1 MTKNPAQP
9 EEYVSRAALKLDSIA
24 NLLGLNFDGKTVLDV
39 GSSTGGF
46 TDFALR
52 HGAAKIIA
60 VDLGT
65 KQMHP
70 SLRINPKIELHEQTD
85 IRSIKSTT
93 SNIDIV
99 LIDVSFISMREILP
113 TIFRISTLKTQ
124 VVAMLKPQFEAVSL
138 EKNHGIIKNDRIR
151 RQLLKDFEAWV
162 KRYFVITDKADSK
175 IAGSKGNIE
184 RFYLLQKH

>member
-70 SLRINPKIELHEQTD
+70 SLRVNPKIELHEQTD

-113 TIFRISTLKTQ
+113 TIFRISTPKTQ
-124 VVAMLKPQFEAVSL
+124 VVAMLKPQFEAVRS

-151 RQLLKDFEAWV
+151 RELLKDFEAWV
-162 KRYFVITDKADSK
+162 KKYFVIIDKADSK